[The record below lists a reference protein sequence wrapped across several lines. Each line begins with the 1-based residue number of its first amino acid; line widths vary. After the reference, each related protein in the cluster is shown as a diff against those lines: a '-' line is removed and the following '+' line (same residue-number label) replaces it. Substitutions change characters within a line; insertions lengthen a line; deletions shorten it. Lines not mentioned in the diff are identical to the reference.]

1 MGVGAGAELRERDD
15 VERAF
20 VRGLQHDGRGE
31 ARLKGFLPA
40 RRAQAPLVA
49 RL

>member
-31 ARLKGFLPA
+31 AGVERLFPA
-40 RRAQAPLVA
+40 QRAQAPLVA